1 MSSTNLPQELVD
13 VIVHNLCEDIS
24 SLRSCSLAA
33 RAFVVSAQIHIFKR
47 IEIMPPTDPS
57 SSSNSCQKLYK
68 LLTLSPHL
76 AQLVDELR
84 IVLVGPETSFEYDS
98 DGQYLE
104 DRHVTW
110 IMRERRTLALVLPLL
125 DLKRI
130 SLVEDSPLDWNSYGE
145 FSMKWN
151 ELGRH
156 LKAALSKAFSSPRL
170 ESVQLRGIVLES
182 PRQLLALFSDATAL
196 TELSLSRVYYTQR
209 WDQRDPW
216 PESQPWHPRLQSLLA
231 SDISGDP
238 ICRQL
243 ISPRIDLT
251 CITSLTIATE
261 ANDSRETIIRAAN
274 STVEHL
280 KLRYISGKVLR
291 SLKEFCSNL
300 PSGAGDFKSI
310 IGPNLRSL
318 HLLTTTFHSMDAL
331 FKSCPHDARLESVV
345 FEGPLS
351 GTCAPSVN
359 ATVDAALVHFRFLK
373 KVEVRRY
380 LFYDSEPFSTWSAEI
395 LASLPSLVQRSILA
409 PTEVSVEDKVHHG
422 WE

>member
-13 VIVHNLCEDIS
+13 VIVHNLREDIP
-24 SLRSCSLAA
+24 SLKSCSLAA

-47 IEIMPPTDPS
+47 IEIMPPTDPL

-76 AQLVDELR
+76 ARLVDELC

-182 PRQLLALFSDATAL
+182 PRQLLALFSDAMAL

-251 CITSLTIATE
+251 GITSLTIATE
-261 ANDSRETIIRAAN
+261 ANDSREPIIRAAN

-280 KLRYISGKVLR
+280 KLRYISGKAFGL
-291 SLKEFCSNL
+291 
-300 PSGAGDFKSI
+300 
-310 IGPNLRSL
+310 
-318 HLLTTTFHSMDAL
+318 
-331 FKSCPHDARLESVV
+331 
-345 FEGPLS
+345 
-351 GTCAPSVN
+351 
-359 ATVDAALVHFRFLK
+359 
-373 KVEVRRY
+373 
-380 LFYDSEPFSTWSAEI
+380 
-395 LASLPSLVQRSILA
+395 
-409 PTEVSVEDKVHHG
+409 
-422 WE
+422 

>member
-13 VIVHNLCEDIS
+13 VIVHNLREDIP
-24 SLRSCSLAA
+24 SLKSIYS
-33 RAFVVSAQIHIFKR
+33 KG
-47 IEIMPPTDPS
+47 IEIMPPTDPL

-76 AQLVDELR
+76 ARLVDELC

-130 SLVEDSPLDWNSYGE
+130 SAHWNSYGE

-196 TELSLSRVYYTQR
+196 TELSLSR
-209 WDQRDPW
+209 W

-251 CITSLTIATE
+251 GITSLTIATE
-261 ANDSRETIIRAAN
+261 ANDSREPIIRAAN

-280 KLRYISGKVLR
+280 KLRYI
-291 SLKEFCSNL
+291 
-300 PSGAGDFKSI
+300 SGAGDFKSI

-331 FKSCPHDARLESVV
+331 LNRVRTMLAFESVV
-345 FEGPLS
+345 FEGPLPR
-351 GTCAPSVN
+351 TCAPSVN

-395 LASLPSLVQRSILA
+395 LASLPSLVQHSILA